1 MSKGTVIEPFGGGGC
16 AFSPNDTRDADDEMR
31 DFEEHVEEA
40 MQSWRSDF
48 EARNGRAPTGDE
60 ENEHYRSLRDAP
72 PRQEGEAVTFDGDCP
87 F

>member
-1 MSKGTVIEPFGGGGC
+1 MSEGTVIEPFGGGVC
-16 AFSPNDTRDADDEMR
+16 PFSPNDTRDADDEMR
-31 DFEEHVEEA
+31 
-40 MQSWRSDF
+40 DF